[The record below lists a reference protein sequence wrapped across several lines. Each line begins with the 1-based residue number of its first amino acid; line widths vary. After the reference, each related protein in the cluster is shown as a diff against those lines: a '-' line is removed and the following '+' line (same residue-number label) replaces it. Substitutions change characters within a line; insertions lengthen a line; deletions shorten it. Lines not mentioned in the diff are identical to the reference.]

1 MVDMTVLEAVA
12 ARCRSSSLLLGTSRI
27 RAFFFRKEGFLFVKN
42 LYNTPMQSIFESSIT
57 PLASLLRPEGLDD
70 LVGQQHLI
78 GEGRAIRKFIEA
90 GRLPSILLW

>member
-1 MVDMTVLEAVA
+1 
-12 ARCRSSSLLLGTSRI
+12 
-27 RAFFFRKEGFLFVKN
+27 
-42 LYNTPMQSIFESSIT
+42 MQSIFESSIT
-57 PLASLLRPEGLDD
+57 PLASLLRPEELDD